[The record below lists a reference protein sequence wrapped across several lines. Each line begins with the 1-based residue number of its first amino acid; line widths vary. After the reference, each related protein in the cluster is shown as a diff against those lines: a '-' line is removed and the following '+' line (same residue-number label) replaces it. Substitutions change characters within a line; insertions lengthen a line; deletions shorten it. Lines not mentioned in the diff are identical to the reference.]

1 MMRRILFATDGSSSD
16 AAARQSAVNFAQR
29 FAAKIAALGIVD
41 APWITQGEAVPLGAM
56 AYKHASEAEQL
67 QSGHKRLRATLDEL
81 RAAQIAETTAEVEG
95 DPAQVIAEEASA
107 HDLIVIGR
115 ATRFH
120 LGSGEG
126 VSPLL
131 KTLARDLPRPIL
143 AVGDKPATGARVLVA
158 FDGSAAAARA
168 MHLAALLGL
177 ATQGEVR
184 VLSIDNDA
192 RIAQERAA
200 RAASLL
206 RSHGATPASFGVPSA
221 ADPADVILDQLRG
234 FEADTIVMGAYGH
247 NGLREAIFGS
257 CTRRLFADCAAAL
270 FLQH

>member
-1 MMRRILFATDGSSSD
+1 MMRRILFATDGSPSD
-16 AAARQSAVNFAQR
+16 AAARQSAVNLARR
-29 FAAKIAALGIVD
+29 FEAKIAALGIVD
-41 APWITQGEAVPLGAM
+41 APWITHGEAVPLGAM
-56 AYKHASEAEQL
+56 AYKHASEEEQL
-67 QSGHKRLRATLDEL
+67 QSGHKRVHAALEEL
-81 RAAQIAETTAEVEG
+81 RVAKIAETTAEIEG
-95 DPAQVIAEEASA
+95 DPARLIAEEASA
-107 HDLIVIGR
+107 HDIVVIGR

-131 KTLARDLPRPIL
+131 KELVRVTPRPVL

-177 ATQGEVR
+177 TAKSEVQ
-184 VLSIDNDA
+184 VLSIDDDA
-192 RIAQERAA
+192 PTAQERAA

-206 RSHGATPASFGVPSA
+206 RTHGATLASSGISSA
-221 ADPADVILDQLRG
+221 ADPADVILDQLRR

-247 NGLREAIFGS
+247 HGLREAIFGS
-257 CTRRLFADCAAAL
+257 CTRRLLADCAASL